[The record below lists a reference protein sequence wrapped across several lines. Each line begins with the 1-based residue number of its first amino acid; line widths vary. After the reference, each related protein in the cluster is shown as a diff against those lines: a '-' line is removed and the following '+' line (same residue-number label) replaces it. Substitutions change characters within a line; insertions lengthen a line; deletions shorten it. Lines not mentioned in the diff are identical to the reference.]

1 LKVRTSIHAAV
12 WGPHW
17 TAKAIGPTLEA
28 AARIGYDYVVIPLRR
43 FEDIEP
49 EAIGREF
56 VRAGLAPLNT
66 CGLPPDRD
74 IGASDPDVRGR
85 GAAHLLKAIAL
96 ARDMGS
102 TQIGGVLYGPLG
114 KAAEPLCDDAFRRA
128 ADTLHQVAEQAR
140 IAGVRLALEVVN
152 RYETALLYNTA
163 RGLAFIDA
171 VAHDNVS
178 LHLDTFHMSIDE
190 ASPFDAI
197 AAAVPRLAYFE
208 LDQSHRGAATEGS
221 LNLVD
226 WAQKACSAG
235 YRGIV
240 GVEAFSRQRMA
251 PDHANALAIW
261 EERFSD
267 GDRVAEEFMQVIKAG
282 FGS

>member
-1 LKVRTSIHAAV
+1 MKVRTSIHAAV

-17 TAKAIGPTLEA
+17 TAKAIGPTLDA

-43 FEDIEP
+43 FEEIEP
-49 EAIGREF
+49 EAIAREF
-56 VRAGLAPLNT
+56 ARAGLAPLNT
-66 CGLPPDRD
+66 CGLAPDQD
-74 IGASDPDVRGR
+74 IGASDPDVRQR
-85 GAAHLLKAIAL
+85 GAAHLLGAIAL

-114 KAAEPLCDDAFRRA
+114 KAAGPLADDTFKHA
-128 ADTLHQVAEQAR
+128 AATLHRVAEQAR
-140 IAGVRLALEVVN
+140 AAGVRLALEVVN
-152 RYETALLYNTA
+152 RYETPLLYNAA
-163 RGLAFIDA
+163 RGLAFLEA
-171 VAHDNVS
+171 VDHGNVF

-190 ASPFDAI
+190 ASPFEAI
-197 AAAVPRLAYFE
+197 AAALPRLAYFE
-208 LDQSHRGAATEGS
+208 LDQSHRGMACEGS
-221 LNLVD
+221 LNLVEWTR
-226 WAQKACSAG
+226 WAFSAG

-240 GVEAFSRQRMA
+240 GVEAFSRQCLA

-282 FGS
+282 FGP